1 MRHAIQANLKQ
12 ILFLRTT
19 KIFLTVI
26 VLVSVLLGALF
37 TLTTNVT
44 QGRTLSEL
52 TPMNIFSANM
62 LGVDLGALLLIA
74 FTATTIGREF
84 SSNGIRLT
92 LGATPHRV
100 KFFLGKF
107 VTYLLVAGGMSF
119 VMVGLIFGSTQFI
132 LAANNQSLLSLGDSE
147 VWQFIVGVFLMPVF
161 YSLVT
166 VAATFLFGSS
176 GGSIVFSLLV
186 MFLPALIRMFAE
198 TIPELFLPL
207 FPEIALHNV
216 SGTVAME
223 SIESMSISASFL
235 VLVVWLLVISIL
247 AIIKFQRQDF

>member
-12 ILFLRTT
+12 ILFLRTA
-19 KIFLTVI
+19 KIFLTTI
-26 VLVSVLLGALF
+26 VFVSVLLGALF

-62 LGVDLGALLLIA
+62 LGVDLGAILLIA
-74 FTATTIGREF
+74 FTAITIGREF
-84 SSNGIRLT
+84 STNGIRLT
-92 LGATPHRV
+92 LGATPHRI

-107 VTYLLVAGGMSF
+107 ITYLLVAGGMSF

-132 LAANNQSLLSLGDSE
+132 LAANDQSLLSLGDSE

-161 YSLVT
+161 YSLMT

-176 GGSIVFSLLV
+176 GGGIVFSLLV
-186 MFLPALIRMFAE
+186 MFLPALIRMFTE
-198 TIPELFLPL
+198 TIQELFLPL
-207 FPEIALHNV
+207 FPEIALHNL
-216 SGTVAME
+216 SGTVATQSLE
-223 SIESMSISASFL
+223 YIGTTASFL
-235 VLVVWLLVISIL
+235 VLGIWLLVTAIL
-247 AIIKFQRQDF
+247 AILKFQRQDF

>member
-198 TIPELFLPL
+198 TIQELFLPL